1 MENSTAVI
9 LILSTA
15 LVSLAG
21 VWVYS
26 FISKKFSEAME
37 TVRNFSAYVK
47 ADADR
52 VERLNVLLGK
62 IAEECAN
69 TRKAAEVVRDTVTN
83 AVAGTVPGVD
93 PQVQRYHAM
102 VEGWRQQGLDQTE
115 AERLAAE
122 AFMKEI
128 EGQF

>member
-1 MENSTAVI
+1 MGFNDAVI
-9 LILSTA
+9 LVLSTA
-15 LVSLAG
+15 LVSFSAIWLHN
-21 VWVYS
+21 
-26 FISKKFSEAME
+26 FIGKKFAEAME
-37 TVRNFSAYVK
+37 TVRTFSAYVK
-47 ADADR
+47 ADSERADK
-52 VERLNVLLGK
+52 LNILLGK

-69 TRKAAEVVRDTVTN
+69 TRKAAEIVRDTVTN

-93 PQVQRYHAM
+93 PQVQRYQAM
-102 VEGWRQQGLDQTE
+102 VEGWRQQGRDQTE

>member
-1 MENSTAVI
+1 MEFNTAV
-9 LILSTA
+9 LLVLSTA
-15 LVSLAG
+15 LASFMA
-21 VWVYS
+21 VWLYN
-26 FISKKFSEAME
+26 FIGKKFSEAME
-37 TVRNFSAYVK
+37 TVRTFSAYVK
-47 ADADR
+47 ADVER

-62 IAEECAN
+62 IAEECSN
-69 TRKAAEVVRDTVTN
+69 TRKAAEIVRDTVTN

-102 VEGWRQQGLDQTE
+102 VEGWRQQGIDQTE

>member
-1 MENSTAVI
+1 MDSNLVI
-9 LILSTA
+9 ASVA
-15 LVSLAG
+15 SAAG
-21 VWVYS
+21 GIWLWNYLG
-26 FISKKFSEAME
+26 KKLSEAFD
-37 TVRNFSAYVK
+37 VFKSFSAYVK
-47 ADADR
+47 ADAER

-69 TRKAAEVVRDTVTN
+69 TRKAAEIVRDTVTN

-93 PQVQRYHAM
+93 PQVQRYQAM
-102 VEGWRQQGLDQTE
+102 VEGWRQQGMDQTE
-115 AERLAAE
+115 AEKLAAE